1 MEVILNGQK
10 KKLSS
15 ELTVEQFQRIKRE
28 EVKLNSDPV
37 KLLSIYL
44 DTDETEIKNAPKKNI
59 DFILK
64 YIQSEMTKPKKTEM
78 EYTFTFEG
86 VEYGLETQWD
96 KLAWGAWQD
105 LEVFSAESV
114 DEHIHLIMSILYRPV
129 IKKSGDKYEIAPYNS
144 DEIYPR
150 SEIMKRVPVYLWY
163 NCANFFFQT
172 VKLYITGLESSLTLK
187 IKMMK
192 LLQKGWMI
200 LPKFIQKRLPLD
212 SISRSLFNSQER
224 TLLN

>member
-1 MEVILNGQK
+1 MEVLLNGK
-10 KKLSS
+10 KKKISS
-15 ELTVEQFQRIKRE
+15 QLTVEQFQKIKRE
-28 EVKLNSDPV
+28 EMKLNLNPI
-37 KLLSIYL
+37 KMLSIYL
-44 DTDETEIKNAPKKNI
+44 DTDEIEIKNAPKKNI

-64 YIQSEMTKPKKTEM
+64 YIQSELNKPGKTEM

-86 VEYGLETQWD
+86 VEYGLDTKWD

-105 LEVFSAESV
+105 LEVLSSDNV
-114 DEHIHLIMSILYRPV
+114 DENIHLIMSILYRPV
-129 IKKSGDKYEIAPYNS
+129 IKRNGDSYEIVPYDS
-144 DEIYPR
+144 DEIIPR
-150 SEIMKRVPVYLWY
+150 SLIMKKVPVYLWY
-163 NCANFFFQT
+163 NSANFFFQT

-200 LPKFIQKRLPLD
+200 LPKFIQKRLPLV
-212 SISRSLFNSQER
+212 SISHSLFNSQEK

>member
-1 MEVILNGQK
+1 MEVLLNGK
-10 KKLSS
+10 KRKVSS
-15 ELTVEQFQRIKRE
+15 QLTVEQFQRIKRE
-28 EVKLNSDPV
+28 EVKLNSDPI
-37 KLLSIYL
+37 KMLSIYL

-64 YIQSEMTKPKKTEM
+64 YIQSELTKPQKTEM

-86 VEYGLETQWD
+86 VEYGLETKWD

-105 LEVFSAESV
+105 LEVFSAENV
-114 DEHIHLIMSILYRPV
+114 DENIHLIMSILYRPV
-129 IKKSGDKYEIAPYNS
+129 IKRNGDSYEITPYDS
-144 DEIYPR
+144 DEIIPR
-150 SEIMKRVPVYLWY
+150 SLIMKKVPVYLWY

-200 LPKFIQKRLPLD
+200 LPKFLQKRLPLA
-212 SISRSLFNSQER
+212 SISRSLFNSQEK